1 MSLSQRSTAALAIL
15 ITLLLGLFFAGQ
27 YTRNELVTTLDY
39 ITGPAWDT
47 ADGAMEATITIER
60 EMLLLNQL
68 FAGENIDIQQLKTA
82 QTEAEEA
89 LNRLRLANLLDP
101 QLITNIDSQLA
112 QFHQAG
118 NSLQA
123 SYKDYRS
130 ALATFDAHTVKFV
143 AFSAIAEEEGDAAVE
158 SIAADPSYPISWDT
172 GLAEKWQAADGGME
186 ASIGF
191 FQQMYFLARMTSDG
205 VSESL
210 QAQLNEAISFQ
221 REAVKEMLASGLFD
235 NSAPAAYGV
244 GSMAKIYQENLQQHV
259 QLLNQVVVTLK
270 NFQQQKIAYSQTSEQ
285 LLDHIGKVEE
295 KADQQV
301 EGRIAG
307 IAEQQSAASATMM
320 MILVGCL
327 SIFIFVGYYVKTRVI
342 KTLLEITYSLHQ
354 VANGDGDLTRRLTYN
369 KQNELGDICRSFNS
383 FSEKI
388 AVIVQ
393 EVNTKSEQLA
403 AGIDT
408 CVNLSQRISQETAST
423 ANSAS
428 GVSKAIEQVQDGAT
442 EIARSCTHVA
452 EETRQTE
459 SIVGRGKTEV
469 SNTVRDTL
477 SLVDVLDES
486 SDLIRNLKAQAD
498 RIDRLVTVIGDI
510 SEQTNLLALNAAIE
524 AARAGEQGRGFAVV
538 ADEVR
543 DLATRSASSSREI
556 SEVIRTIVD
565 STHKAVDNMSTSA
578 ERARLSVA
586 ASQAAGVTL
595 DQVLDHMKTVNE
607 QIHTV
612 AAAAEQ
618 QSQTLLGVTSDM
630 GKMTGIAQQSSN
642 EAIEAV
648 NVNKHLSSLSQTLDQ
663 TMQQF
668 KIG

>member
-1 MSLSQRSTAALAIL
+1 MSLSQRSTGALVLL
-15 ITLLLGLFFAGQ
+15 IALLLGLFFAGQ
-27 YTRNELVTTLDY
+27 YTRNQLMTTLDY

-47 ADGAMEATITIER
+47 ADGAMEAAISIER

-68 FAGENIDIQQLKTA
+68 FAGENIDTQHVKTA
-82 QTEAEEA
+82 QTDAEEA
-89 LNRLRLANLLDP
+89 LNRLRMASLLDP
-101 QLITNIDSQLA
+101 QEVTNIDSDLA
-112 QFHQAG
+112 QFRKAG
-118 NSLQA
+118 NTLQN
-123 SYKDYRS
+123 SYKNYRS
-130 ALATFDAHTVKFV
+130 ALAAFDAHTSKFV

-158 SIAADPSYPISWDT
+158 AIAADPSYPISWDT

-191 FQQMYFLARMTSDG
+191 FQQMYFLARMTSEG
-205 VSESL
+205 VSAAL
-210 QAQLNEAISFQ
+210 QTQLNDAIAFQ
-221 REAVKEMLASGLFD
+221 RAAVEEMLASGLFD
-235 NSAPAAYGV
+235 NSAPAEYGI
-244 GSMAKIYQENLQQHV
+244 GSVEKVYKENLQQHI
-259 QLLNQVVVTLK
+259 QLLNQVVTTL
-270 NFQQQKIAYSQTSEQ
+270 NDFQQQKIVYAQSSEQ
-285 LLDHIGKVEE
+285 LLVHVSMVEE
-295 KADQQV
+295 KADHLV
-301 EGRIAG
+301 EGKIDNIAD
-307 IAEQQSAASATMM
+307 QQSATSATMM
-320 MILVGCL
+320 VILVGCL
-327 SIFIFVGYYVKTRVI
+327 AIFIFVGYYVRTRVI

-354 VANGDGDLTRRLTYN
+354 VADGDLTRRLTYN

-408 CVNLSQRISQETAST
+408 CVNLSQRISQETAGT

-428 GVSKAIEQVQDGAT
+428 GVSKAIKQVQDGAT

-459 SIVGRGKTEV
+459 SIVDKGKTEV

-486 SDLIRNLKAQAD
+486 SDLIRNLKTQAD

-565 STHKAVDNMSTSA
+565 STHKAVDNMSNSA
-578 ERARLSVA
+578 ERARLSVE

-630 GKMTGIAQQSSN
+630 SKMTSIAQESSK

-648 NVNKHLSSLSQTLDQ
+648 NVNKHLSSLSQTLDK